1 MSGPE
6 LSVVIPTRRRETRL
20 AFALEAL
27 ACQSLERSRFEVI
40 VVRSDDTAGEPTAS
54 APDGLVL
61 RELSSTRPGT
71 AVQRNVGWR
80 DARAPIV
87 VFSDDD
93 CRATPDWLER
103 LLESGVDDE
112 TFVQGRTNPDP
123 DELHLLQGLARTIR
137 NEHAS
142 GWYETCNIAYARS
155 TLERLGGFD
164 ESIDFLGEDADLGAR
179 ARREGS
185 ILRFRKDALV
195 WHAVH
200 HRPLPH
206 AVRDA
211 FRRGSRPAIVACH
224 PELREALWLRVF
236 ADRDHARF
244 LLALLGLLVF
254 RRAPL
259 VGALATLPYQNR
271 RVNRSTLSPWR
282 IARLP
287 MRLGSRFLVDGAE
300 VLAFALSSARNRTL
314 VL

>member
-1 MSGPE
+1 MGEPE

-27 ACQSLERSRFEVI
+27 ASQSLALSRFEVI
-40 VVRSDDTAGEPTAS
+40 VVRSDDTAGEPTAP
-54 APDGLVL
+54 APSGLVL
-61 RELSSTRPGT
+61 RELSSARPGT

-80 DARAPIV
+80 SAKGRIV
-87 VFSDDD
+87 AFTDDD
-93 CRATPDWLER
+93 CRAAPDWLER
-103 LLESGVDDE
+103 LLESGVDGS
-112 TFVQGRTNPDP
+112 TFVQGRTAPDP
-123 DELHLLQGLARTIR
+123 DERHLLQGLARTIR

-155 TLERLGGFD
+155 TLKRLGGFD

-179 ARREGS
+179 ARRDGTD
-185 ILRFRKDALV
+185 LRFREDAVV

-200 HRPLPH
+200 HRPLPV
-206 AVRDA
+206 AMRDA
-211 FRRGSRPAIVACH
+211 CRRGSRPAIVARH

-236 ADRDHARF
+236 ADRDHARV
-244 LLALLGLLVF
+244 LLALLGLLVV

-259 VGALATLPYQNR
+259 AGALVALPYLNR
-271 RVNRSTLSPWR
+271 RINLSTLSPWR
-282 IARLP
+282 VARLP